1 MASYT
6 IGRDDGNDIVIE
18 ELSVSRRH
26 AQLEDLGEGRFRLV
40 DVGSANGS
48 YVEDGGNWR
57 EFREAEIVAT
67 ERLLLGAFETTA
79 GDLLRR
85 MAQPA
90 KPGSTVLASA
100 EATVYDR
107 SKVAEAP
114 KARQPAP
121 AVKQQESLG
130 DVWRSLPDY
139 QKVVLIV
146 GAAVVGI
153 LIVGAAIIGA
163 LRSA

>member
-1 MASYT
+1 MTSYT

-26 AQLEDLGEGRFRLV
+26 AQLVDLGDGRFRLV

-48 YVEDGGNWR
+48 YVQDAGNWR
-57 EFREAEIVAT
+57 EFKEAEIASS
-67 ERLLLGAFETTA
+67 ERLLLGGFETTA

-90 KPGSTVLASA
+90 KPGSTVLANA
-100 EATVYDR
+100 EVATVYDR
-107 SKVAEAP
+107 SKASGKHDAKP
-114 KARQPAP
+114 TPAAR
-121 AVKQQESLG
+121 QESLG

-139 QKVVLIV
+139 QKVALIV

-153 LIVGAAIIGA
+153 LIVGAAVIGA